1 MATEQSHFRKEQRD
15 GLVVITVTTPRLI
28 DQDVIQVLERNLI
41 PVLRQGKRL
50 VVALDLSQLEYLSS
64 NGAGLIM
71 LCNQSVVQNGGSLVV
86 SGLRPAVLELFS
98 LMRIDRIVRFFGDLE
113 DVASAVATGESLE
126 PDVQRASK
134 PQPSSPPGPS
144 VESSA
149 MLKRPVHTGSA
160 VHYINDPTLKRI
172 IRVWTRL
179 PEETREQIRQLA
191 EAHVVPS

>member
-1 MATEQSHFRKEQRD
+1 MATEQSHFRKEQRE

-50 VVALDLSQLEYLSS
+50 VVALDLSHLEYLSS

-71 LCNQSVVQNGGSLVV
+71 LCKQSVVQNGGSLVV

-113 DVASAVATGESLE
+113 DVAAAVAAGENLE
-126 PDVQRASK
+126 PEVQRASK
-134 PQPSSPPGPS
+134 PAPASTPALS

-172 IRVWTRL
+172 IRMWTRL

-191 EAHVVPS
+191 EAHAVPS